1 MNIPHALLDCLKRN
15 QINYEI
21 LPHGKA
27 YTARMAAATEGIARH
42 HQAKV
47 VMVSSRGGP
56 LMTVLPADRKLDL
69 RKLERITHER
79 ATLQSEGEFTSFF
92 PDCAVGAMPPL
103 GNLYGLPTY
112 VDQHL
117 AKEDYIVFEA
127 GTYTEAIK
135 LSYDDYERVAR
146 PQVADLAVERE

>member
-1 MNIPHALLDCLKRN
+1 MSIPSALLDCLKSN
-15 QINYEI
+15 QIDYEI
-21 LPHGKA
+21 LPHA
-27 YTARMAAATEGIARH
+27 EAFTARMAAAAEDIPRH

-47 VMVSSRGGP
+47 VMVSCQEGP

-69 RKLERITHER
+69 RELERVTHER
-79 ATLQSEGEFTSFF
+79 AALQSEGEFASFF
-92 PDCAVGAMPPL
+92 PDCAVGAMPPF
-103 GNLYGLPTY
+103 GDLYGLSTY

-135 LSYDDYERVAR
+135 LSYSDYERVVK
-146 PQVADLAVERE
+146 PQVADLAIG